1 MRFLLDEN
9 ISPQTEKL
17 LKYWGF
23 DVSSIAGKD
32 MRGVGDLEV
41 IRIAKKEKRVI
52 VTQDLDFGRVYYFMM
67 KADVGIIVIRQKRIQ
82 TVEMVNQALKRLFEF
97 IRKENIN
104 EEIFTRSL
112 TIITEKKIR
121 IVTK

>member
-9 ISPQTEKL
+9 ISPETEKL
-17 LKYWGF
+17 VKSWRYE
-23 DVSSIAGKD
+23 VTSIAEKGIK
-32 MRGVGDLEV
+32 GVGDLEV

-52 VTQDLDFGRVYYFMM
+52 ITQDLDFGRVYYFMM

-82 TVEMVNQALKRLFEF
+82 TVEMVNQTLKRLFEF

-104 EEIFTRSL
+104 EEIIAGSL
-112 TIITEKKIR
+112 TIISEKKIR
-121 IVTK
+121 IITK